1 MGKEGG
7 RKERK
12 IDKSECMNREAQWV
26 TEVIVQTFVESLG
39 QTQVYLYEGG

>member
-1 MGKEGG
+1 MGEEGG

-26 TEVIVQTFVESLG
+26 TEVIVPDFRGVSRSNTGLP
-39 QTQVYLYEGG
+39 L